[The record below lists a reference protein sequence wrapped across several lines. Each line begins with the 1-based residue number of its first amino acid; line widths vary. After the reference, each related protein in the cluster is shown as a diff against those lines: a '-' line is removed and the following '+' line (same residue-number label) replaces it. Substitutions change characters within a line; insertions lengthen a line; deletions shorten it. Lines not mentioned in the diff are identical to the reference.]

1 MIIEL
6 ERNEV
11 MWILDQCAKEV
22 VRGNI
27 VISAVEGRDDLKE
40 EIEAAREIV
49 SSLASLGLKLTG
61 ALEAD
66 VKSTMQGKAEGNP
79 TKPNYN

>member
-11 MWILDQCAKEV
+11 MWIIDQCTKEV

-27 VISAVEGRDDLKE
+27 VISEVEDRDDLKE
-40 EIEAAREIV
+40 EIGMAREIV
-49 SSLASLGLKLTG
+49 TILASLGLKLTN

-66 VKSTMQGKAEGNP
+66 VKSTMQGKAEGTP

>member
-11 MWILDQCAKEV
+11 MWIIDQCAKEV
-22 VRGNI
+22 VRGNS
-27 VISAVEGRDDLKE
+27 VISKVEDRDDLKE
-40 EIEAAREIV
+40 EIEMAREIV
-49 SSLASLGLKLTG
+49 TILASLGLKLTN

-66 VKSTMQGKAEGNP
+66 VKSKMQGKAEGNP